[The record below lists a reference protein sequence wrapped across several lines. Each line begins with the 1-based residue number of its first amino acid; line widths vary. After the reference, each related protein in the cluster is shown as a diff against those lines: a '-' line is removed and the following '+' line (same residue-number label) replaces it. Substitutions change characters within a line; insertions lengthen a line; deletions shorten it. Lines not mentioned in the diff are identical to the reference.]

1 MTEPWSYGVGE
12 IPHKVT
18 VLELATRGHR
28 LYLIWRDQKNWR
40 YRSLKKMLR
49 MANGRI
55 LKEVERWA
63 IKEAEAKHQALLG
76 NLPAVERRAAAPLTI
91 AQATV
96 LMQDRD
102 RGCYPKDTPHR
113 REVLRAMTD
122 ITRIWGPARTFATI
136 GKADIRELGRRRA
149 RELRKEGHIG
159 VRGAEI
165 TVGRLLAVAQW
176 LRDEGH
182 IEEGQCLPESQW
194 KKKLRDE
201 LEAPEP
207 KRPRY
212 TLEEMRALIRNAPK
226 IEPRYGLLL
235 TLGAELRLGQVRKQR
250 RSDVDLE
257 AGTFTVR
264 GRGKKRGAVVH
275 LTTGQLIIVQ
285 ACLIDGYLRDL
296 EKLAIDYPLF
306 PQGQL
311 KGGRKGEGVARPAQA
326 DAEPVTGTAVR
337 KWHRLNE
344 VACQIEHADG
354 RGPYGIRRQAVDA
367 TVEGGASRDELKEI
381 GGWSDTQ
388 VPERIYRDQESK
400 TARDGAKVI
409 RARIRGEVAEVHHD
423 PT

>member
-1 MTEPWSYGVGE
+1 MTEPWSYSVGDL
-12 IPHKVT
+12 PHKVT
-18 VLELATRGHR
+18 VLELPERGHR
-28 LYLIWRDQKNWR
+28 LYLRWRNQRTKNWGH
-40 YRSLKKMLR
+40 RSLKKMLR
-49 MANGRI
+49 TPSGRI
-55 LKEVERWA
+55 QKDVERWA
-63 IKEAEAKHQALLG
+63 IQEARQKHEELL
-76 NLPAVERRAAAPLTI
+76 NHLSPVERHRAAPLTL
-91 AQATV
+91 AQATA

-113 REVLRAMTD
+113 REVLKAMAD
-122 ITRIWGPARTFATI
+122 AIRIWGGERTFASI

-149 RELRKEGHIG
+149 RELRQQGHVG

-194 KKKLRDE
+194 KKKLREE

-207 KRPRY
+207 HRPRY
-212 TLEEMRALIRNAPK
+212 TLEEMRALIRNAPL
-226 IEPRYGLLL
+226 IEPRYGLLIV
-235 TLGAELRLGQVRKQR
+235 LGAELRLGQVRKQR
-250 RSDVDLE
+250 RSDLDLE

-275 LTTGQLIIVQ
+275 LTPGQRAVVG
-285 ACLIDGYLRDL
+285 ACLTGGYLRDL
-296 EKLAIDYPLF
+296 EALAIDYPLF

-311 KGGRKGEGVARPAQA
+311 RGGRKGMGTARATQAQA
-326 DAEPVTGTAVR
+326 DPVTATAIR
-337 KWHRLNE
+337 QWHGRNE
-344 VACQIEHADG
+344 EACHIEHLPG

-400 TARDGAKVI
+400 AARDGAKTI
-409 RARIRGEVAEVHHD
+409 RARIRGEEAHAEA
-423 PT
+423 